1 MRRERGSRHTQK
13 RESSNGNCILIIT
26 EDGGK
31 KVTAPQAAGYE
42 FQSGGVVE
50 MLENLRD
57 KSTVGKTEA
66 EHG

>member
-1 MRRERGSRHTQK
+1 MGEKTS
-13 RESSNGNCILIIT
+13 
-26 EDGGK
+26 K

-66 EHG
+66 EHA